1 MNHGL
6 SPETVAKIC
15 TVFSKHPE
23 IERALLYGSRA
34 KGTYKPGS
42 DIDLTLLGEDLSQAL
57 LSQILDEIDDLFLPY
72 MMDLSIFDT
81 LNHEQLQSH
90 IRRVGLVFYDKTQ
103 QTSG

>member
-1 MNHGL
+1 VITPNEPRTIPRNRRQNLHSIL
-6 SPETVAKIC
+6 Q
-15 TVFSKHPE
+15 
-23 IERALLYGSRA
+23 A